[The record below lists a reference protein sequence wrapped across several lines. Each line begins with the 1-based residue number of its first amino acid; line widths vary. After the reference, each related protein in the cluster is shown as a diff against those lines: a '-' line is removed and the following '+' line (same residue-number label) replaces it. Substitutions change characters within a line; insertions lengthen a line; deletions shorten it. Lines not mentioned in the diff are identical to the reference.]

1 MNGERM
7 KTQKDDEMQ
16 KYTYKDDSSMQ
27 VWRRLLLFFYSS
39 FFSGFVV
46 SAAHFPFS

>member
-1 MNGERM
+1 MMKKYKNKYMNGERM

-27 VWRRLLLFFYSS
+27 V
-39 FFSGFVV
+39 
-46 SAAHFPFS
+46 